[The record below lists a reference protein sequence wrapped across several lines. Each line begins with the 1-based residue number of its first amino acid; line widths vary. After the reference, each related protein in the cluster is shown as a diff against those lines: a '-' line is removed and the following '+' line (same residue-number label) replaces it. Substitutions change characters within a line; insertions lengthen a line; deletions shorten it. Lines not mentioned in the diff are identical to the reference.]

1 MTLVTKSAVK
11 VLSGPSASAPLLYGF
26 PPGRPL
32 RLIARD
38 AGFAQI
44 QDLKSGATGWVDE
57 NALAHSVPNESGSV
71 PSEPMVA
78 PSTTASIKQVA
89 KSNPRPAARERPAS
103 GFLGG
108 LFGPR

>member
-11 VLSGPSASAPLLYGF
+11 VLSGPWASAPLLYGF

-44 QDLKSGATGWVDE
+44 QDLKSGATGWIDE
-57 NALAHSVPNESGSV
+57 TALAQSLQSEAVSPN
-71 PSEPMVA
+71 EPMVA
-78 PSTTASIKQVA
+78 PSTTASIKQDA
-89 KSNPRPAARERPAS
+89 KSNPGPAARERPAS